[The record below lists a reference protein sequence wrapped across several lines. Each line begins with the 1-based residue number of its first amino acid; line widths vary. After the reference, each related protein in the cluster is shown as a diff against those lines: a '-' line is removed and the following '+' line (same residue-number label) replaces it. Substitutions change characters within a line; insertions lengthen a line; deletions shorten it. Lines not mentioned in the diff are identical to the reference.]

1 MASKKRGTAV
11 AAAAAEVPGPEPA
24 PAKRA
29 RVTTEAP
36 GPAGFLGRVKALTME
51 AARDQ
56 RVSWDEYF
64 GGMALL
70 AAARSP

>member
-29 RVTTEAP
+29 RVDGEGGDEAR
-36 GPAGFLGRVKALTME
+36 GGGERAAALGKALG
-51 AARDQ
+51 AVGPLGVSQAQ
-56 RVSWDEYF
+56 RPRFRRGY
-64 GGMALL
+64 A
-70 AAARSP
+70 